1 MKEHTSNYPKT
12 LVSPFAYD
20 GHKFQL
26 RFKKRNLQDIFLAL
40 QITNFEIYMQMLMF
54 NQFMQKDLQI
64 FCSETDLM
72 YNQFMQKDLQDFT
85 VGIPVKYHH
94 IS

>member
-1 MKEHTSNYPKT
+1 
-12 LVSPFAYD
+12 
-20 GHKFQL
+20 
-26 RFKKRNLQDIFLAL
+26 
-40 QITNFEIYMQMLMF
+40 MLMY
-54 NQFMQKDLQI
+54 NQFMQKGLQN

-72 YNQFMQKDLQDFT
+72 YNEFMQKDLQDFT

>member
-1 MKEHTSNYPKT
+1 
-12 LVSPFAYD
+12 
-20 GHKFQL
+20 
-26 RFKKRNLQDIFLAL
+26 
-40 QITNFEIYMQMLMF
+40 MLMY
-54 NQFMQKDLQI
+54 NQFMPKDLQN
-64 FCSETDLM
+64 FCLETVLM

>member
-1 MKEHTSNYPKT
+1 
-12 LVSPFAYD
+12 
-20 GHKFQL
+20 
-26 RFKKRNLQDIFLAL
+26 
-40 QITNFEIYMQMLMF
+40 MQMLMY
-54 NQFMQKDLQI
+54 NQFMRKDLQY

-72 YNQFMQKDLQDFT
+72 YNKFMQKDLQDFT

>member
-1 MKEHTSNYPKT
+1 
-12 LVSPFAYD
+12 
-20 GHKFQL
+20 
-26 RFKKRNLQDIFLAL
+26 
-40 QITNFEIYMQMLMF
+40 MLMY
-54 NQFMQKDLQI
+54 NQFMHKDLQC

-72 YNQFMQKDLQDFT
+72 YNKFMQKGLQYFT

>member
-1 MKEHTSNYPKT
+1 
-12 LVSPFAYD
+12 
-20 GHKFQL
+20 
-26 RFKKRNLQDIFLAL
+26 
-40 QITNFEIYMQMLMF
+40 MLMY
-54 NQFMQKDLQI
+54 NQFMPKDLQN
-64 FCSETDLM
+64 FCLKTVLM

>member
-1 MKEHTSNYPKT
+1 
-12 LVSPFAYD
+12 
-20 GHKFQL
+20 
-26 RFKKRNLQDIFLAL
+26 
-40 QITNFEIYMQMLMF
+40 
-54 NQFMQKDLQI
+54 MQKDVQY

-72 YNQFMQKDLQDFT
+72 YNQFMQKDVQDFT

>member
-1 MKEHTSNYPKT
+1 
-12 LVSPFAYD
+12 
-20 GHKFQL
+20 
-26 RFKKRNLQDIFLAL
+26 
-40 QITNFEIYMQMLMF
+40 MLMY
-54 NQFMQKDLQI
+54 NQFMQKDLQN

-72 YNQFMQKDLQDFT
+72 YNQFMQKDT